1 MYLHCSEGSLHNEL
15 RKINAKIVKPESDIF
30 SSVHWTSIRPERSRR
45 LLDFREIWAYRE
57 LLVTLAIRDI
67 KVRYKQTML
76 GAAWA
81 IIQPLTTMVIFTVI
95 FGRLAQ
101 IPSEG
106 FPYPIFVYSA
116 LLPWIFFANAISM
129 SGNSLVG
136 STQLVSKVY
145 FPRLIVP
152 FSSIGAGLVDFLI
165 SSVILLLLMLFYGV
179 NWTGHLLAAPFLMAG
194 VILCALGVGSVLSAL
209 TVSYRDFRFVIPFM
223 VQIWMFLTPVVY
235 GVGFIPENYRWLLM
249 LNPMSGYIDG
259 FRAAFLGR
267 PFDWIGVGISVTFSL
282 VLFAIG
288 TAFFQ
293 KVERRFADVI

>member
-1 MYLHCSEGSLHNEL
+1 MT
-15 RKINAKIVKPESDIF
+15 PEDDIF
-30 SSVHWTSIRPERSRR
+30 SSSHWTSIRPQSGWH
-45 LLDFREIWAYRE
+45 LLDFREVWAYRE
-57 LLVTLAIRDI
+57 LLAALAIRDI
-67 KVRYKQTML
+67 KVRYKQTVL

-81 IIQPLTTMVIFTVI
+81 IIQPLTTMVIFTII

-106 FPYPIFVYSA
+106 FPYPVFVYSA
-116 LLPWIFFANAISM
+116 LLPWIFFANAIST

-145 FPRLIVP
+145 FPRLIIP
-152 FSSIGAGLVDFLI
+152 LSSIGAGLVDLLV
-165 SSVILLLLMLFYGV
+165 STAILLLLMLFYGV
-179 NWTGHLLAAPFLMAG
+179 NLTSHVLLAPFLMFG
-194 VILCALGVGSVLSAL
+194 VTLCALGVGTILSAL

-223 VQIWMFLTPVVY
+223 VQIWMYLTPVVY

-259 FRAAFLGR
+259 YRAAFLGR
-267 PFDWIGVGISVTFSL
+267 PFDWAAIGISAAFTL

-288 TAFFQ
+288 TTYFQ
-293 KVERRFADVI
+293 RVERRFADII

>member
-1 MYLHCSEGSLHNEL
+1 M
-15 RKINAKIVKPESDIF
+15 KPESDIF
-30 SSVHWTSIRPERSRR
+30 SSAHWTSIRPERRGR

-67 KVRYKQTML
+67 KVRYKQTIL

-81 IIQPLTTMVIFTVI
+81 IIQPLTTMVIFTII

-106 FPYPIFVYSA
+106 FPYPVFVYSA

-145 FPRLIVP
+145 FPRLIIP

-194 VILCALGVGSVLSAL
+194 VILCALGVGSILSAL

-223 VQIWMFLTPVVY
+223 VQIWMYLTPVVY

-267 PFDWIGVGISVTFSL
+267 PFDWIGVGMSVTLSL
-282 VLFAIG
+282 VLFAVG

>member
-1 MYLHCSEGSLHNEL
+1 MT
-15 RKINAKIVKPESDIF
+15 PEDDIF
-30 SSVHWTSIRPERSRR
+30 SSSHWTSIRPQSGWH
-45 LLDFREIWAYRE
+45 LLDFREVWAYRE
-57 LLVTLAIRDI
+57 LLAALAIRDI
-67 KVRYKQTML
+67 KVRYKQTVL

-81 IIQPLTTMVIFTVI
+81 IIQPLTTMVIFTII

-106 FPYPIFVYSA
+106 FPYPVFVYSA
-116 LLPWIFFANAISM
+116 LLPWIFFANAIST

-145 FPRLIVP
+145 FPRLIIP
-152 FSSIGAGLVDFLI
+152 LSSIGAGLVDLLVSTAI
-165 SSVILLLLMLFYGV
+165 MLLLMLFYGV
-179 NWTGHLLAAPFLMAG
+179 NLTSHVLLAPFLMFG
-194 VILCALGVGSVLSAL
+194 VTLCALGVGTILSAL

-223 VQIWMFLTPVVY
+223 VQIWMYLTPVVY

-259 FRAAFLGR
+259 YRAAFLGR
-267 PFDWIGVGISVTFSL
+267 PFDWAAIGISTAFTL

-288 TAFFQ
+288 TTYFQ
-293 KVERRFADVI
+293 RVERRFADII